1 MAVKPKRGKSIEKVD
16 PNAISTIFGRVIK
29 HEEKEERGSSINPFS
44 FINDINFGKE
54 YIYSDETKSSFEPYI
69 VAKAMSI
76 FPDTLSDAIFL
87 NSNHH
92 LDEKMQHDYLF
103 YKVAKRKR
111 FKKDGWLKKNEDE
124 KKELKILKDIGK
136 IINYNLNETKR
147 FWNILTEVQRRDFL
161 ERYVYPDS
169 RNKNNK

>member
-1 MAVKPKRGKSIEKVD
+1 MAVKPKRGKQAEKVD
-16 PNAISTIFGRVIK
+16 PNSISTIFGRMVK
-29 HEEKEERGSSINPFS
+29 HEEKEEKGTSINPFS

-69 VAKAMSI
+69 VTKAMSI

-87 NSNHH
+87 NSNFH

-103 YKVAKRKR
+103 YKVVKRKR
-111 FKKDGWLKKNEDE
+111 FKKDAWFKKSEDE

-147 FWNILTEVQRRDFL
+147 FWNMLTEVQRKDFL
-161 ERYVYPDS
+161 EQYVYPDS
-169 RNKNNK
+169 KNKNK

>member
-1 MAVKPKRGKSIEKVD
+1 MAVKPKRGKHAEKVD
-16 PNAISTIFGRVIK
+16 PNSISTIFGRMVK
-29 HEEKEERGSSINPFS
+29 HEEKEEKGTSINPFS

-69 VAKAMSI
+69 VTKAMSI

-87 NSNHH
+87 NSNFH

-103 YKVAKRKR
+103 YKVVKRKR
-111 FKKDGWLKKNEDE
+111 FKKDAWFKKSEDE

-147 FWNILTEVQRRDFL
+147 FWNMLTEVQRKDFL
-161 ERYVYPDS
+161 EQYVYPDS
-169 RNKNNK
+169 KNKNK

>member
-1 MAVKPKRGKSIEKVD
+1 MAIKPKRAKPVEKVD
-16 PNAISTIFGRVIK
+16 PNAISTIFGRVVK
-29 HEEKEERGSSINPFS
+29 HEEKEEKGPNINPFS

-69 VAKAMSI
+69 VTKAMSI

-103 YKVAKRKR
+103 YKVIKRKR
-111 FKKDGWLKKNEDE
+111 FKKDAWFKKSEDE

-147 FWNILTEVQRRDFL
+147 FWNMLTETQRKDFL
-161 ERYVYPDS
+161 EQYIYLDS
-169 RNKNNK
+169 RNKK

>member
-1 MAVKPKRGKSIEKVD
+1 MAIKPKRGKTAEKVD
-16 PNAISTIFGRVIK
+16 PNAISTIFGRVVK

-69 VAKAMSI
+69 ITKAMSI

-103 YKVAKRKR
+103 YKVIKRKR
-111 FKKDGWLKKNEDE
+111 FKKDAWFKKSEDE

-147 FWNILTEVQRRDFL
+147 FWNMLTETQKKDFL
-161 ERYVYPDS
+161 EQYVYPDS
-169 RNKNNK
+169 RNKNK